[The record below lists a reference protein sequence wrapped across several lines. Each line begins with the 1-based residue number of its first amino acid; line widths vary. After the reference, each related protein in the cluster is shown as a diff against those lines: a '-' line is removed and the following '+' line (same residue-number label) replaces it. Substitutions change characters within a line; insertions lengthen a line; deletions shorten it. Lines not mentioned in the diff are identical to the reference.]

1 VKYSLL
7 SFINDAWYFH
17 IRRPAGYILYLLANI
32 LSAIGAKQR
41 SLKLCMRS
49 ARYANRAATN
59 KLLKSLLRD
68 TSINKKLVS
77 SGVDIRH
84 AAQRSIILRWP
95 VFENEICVSKGILVV
110 TFTKTFSFFIRDI
123 NADLLNQYFY
133 LVLEPSWSGY
143 ADPDIIGLF
152 NKHHPPIIQSSEIED
167 RILLNS
173 FQEYCIPVSFGAS
186 DWVDYN
192 LFKPMNSVKIY
203 DSIYI
208 ANTNPIKRIQRYIK
222 AVKWIVDNRDPQYKA
237 CLVCAS
243 WGGAESLISGFVK
256 RYKLESN
263 LTLRFSLSRE
273 QVIEF
278 LNASKVNVLLSLKE
292 GSNRSLF
299 EALFCNTP
307 VILAYENVGVNKSYI
322 NENTGLLLDNNALE
336 EGLIWIKQ
344 NFDKFNTR
352 EWALDNISPVATTQ
366 KLASLLRARFDEK
379 FNDILI
385 KTNNPEVSYLE
396 YPAIAHDQY
405 TLEVL
410 QLFVSSSSIPI
421 SLINNRLCEIKKLFG
436 QEINN
441 TNSR

>member
-1 VKYSLL
+1 MKYSLL

-17 IRRPAGYILYLLANI
+17 IRRPTGYALYLFAAI
-32 LSAIGAKQR
+32 LNRVGAKQK

-49 ARYANRAATN
+49 ARYANSAATN

-68 TSINKKLVS
+68 TVINKNLVS

-84 AAQRSIILRWP
+84 ASQRSIVVRWP
-95 VFENEICVSKGILVV
+95 TIENNICVSKGIVIV
-110 TFTKTFSFFIRDI
+110 TFTRTFSFFIRDI
-123 NADLLNQYFY
+123 NTDLFNQYFY

-143 ADPDIIGLF
+143 ADPDIMGLF
-152 NKHHPPIIQSSEIED
+152 NKNNPPIIQSSEIED

-192 LFKPMNSVKIY
+192 LFRPTNPVKIY

-222 AVKWIVDNRDPQYKA
+222 AVRWIVNNRDPQYKA

-256 RYKLESN
+256 QYKLENN
-263 LTLRFSLSRE
+263 LTLKFSLSRE

-322 NENTGLLLDNNALE
+322 NENTGLLLDDGALE

-344 NFDKFNTR
+344 NYDKFNTR
-352 EWALDNISPVATTQ
+352 QWALDNISPVATTQ
-366 KLASLLRARFDEK
+366 KLAALLKARFNESA
-379 FNDILI
+379 NDILI

-396 YPAIAHDQY
+396 YPAVAHDRFTQ
-405 TLEVL
+405 EVL
-410 QLFVSSSSIPI
+410 QLFVSESSI
-421 SLINNRLCEIKKLFG
+421 SETEINNRLCEIKTLFN

-441 TNSR
+441 SNSQ